1 MEKLK
6 QSDRFARL
14 STPLGQDVLVL
25 TRFDGYESISDN
37 FEWSVQAL
45 LNIGE
50 QPVDASRIIGQPCH
64 VVMDGLAGDAR
75 YFHGLCTEI
84 RFMGWQGKY
93 MHYHLVLR
101 PWTWL
106 LTRETENEIFHD
118 MKVDDIIKKVFN
130 DRGFSDF
137 RFKTTKSY
145 SPIHFCVQYQ
155 ETTYAFVSRL
165 MEKYGLFAFFLCTD
179 SKHELVIIDDQNSAE
194 DISAYAPIDFYPE
207 TASGSWEPRIVEWQA
222 ENRLRTGKVDVDDYN
237 YDKPNTALEKS
248 GNAKDAPSH
257 SHGKLTQYKYPTGHY
272 DPGDGQL
279 LADVFV
285 DVERADAQRKFA
297 SGFAPLIHAG
307 GTFKL
312 GLHPADEEN
321 VKHMTVGAR
330 HTAVQSYSEAGI
342 SNQNDEYFGSYES
355 VDASLAYK
363 APLETPWP
371 KIYGSQTALVIKS
384 KNAPSDEEIDV
395 DDQGRILI
403 LFHWNNHSQNPDQC
417 SCRVRVAQLW
427 AGSGWGGVWI
437 PRVGM
442 EVVVE
447 FIEGDPNR
455 PLVTGCVYNGN
466 NKPPISF
473 PADKTQSTIKSQS
486 SKGGTS
492 ADHFNELR
500 FEDKKDDEEIY
511 IHAERDRYMEIEH
524 DDDIIIGNNQTEKI
538 GGSRDFELT
547 GGDETVILKG
557 APGTKD
563 KYGKMITKG
572 GHRTT
577 TLELGDE
584 TLTIAEGKR
593 TTSIKMDDKRTITD
607 GDDLEI
613 IEKGKQQTDIKK
625 GNQIT
630 NIDMGNQTTT
640 IKMGNQKTSIKAGK
654 GEVDAMQKYE
664 IKVGGSKITMDPMSI
679 TLKAMTIT
687 IDASMNLTAKG
698 GIGATLQGGASCTVK
713 GGIVMIN

>member
-14 STPLGQDVLVL
+14 TTPLGEDALVL
-25 TRFDGYESISDN
+25 TRFDGSESISDN
-37 FEWSVQAL
+37 FEWSVHAL
-45 LNIGE
+45 LNFGE
-50 QPVDASRIIGQPCH
+50 SPVDASAIIGKPCH
-64 VVMDGLAGDAR
+64 VAMDGTVGDER
-75 YFHGLCTEI
+75 FFHGLCTEV
-84 RFMGWQGKY
+84 RFLGWMGKY
-93 MHYHLVLR
+93 MEYRLVLR

-106 LTRETENEIFHD
+106 LTQESESEIFHD
-118 MKVDDIIKKVFN
+118 KSVKDIISQVFN

-137 RFKTTKSY
+137 RFKLSKSY
-145 SPIHFCVQYQ
+145 DPMHFTVQYQ

-165 MEKYGLFAFFLCTD
+165 MEKFGLFSYFLCTD
-179 SKHELVIIDDQNSAE
+179 SKHELIITDDVTSV
-194 DISAYAPIDFYPE
+194 DDTGYSPIDFYPE
-207 TASGSWEPRIVEWQA
+207 TASGSWDPRIVQWQA
-222 ENRLRTGKVDVDDYN
+222 ENRLRTAQVDVDDYN
-237 YDKPNTALEKS
+237 YEKPNTALEKM
-248 GNAKDAPSH
+248 GKAKDSPKH
-257 SHGKLTQYKYPTGHY
+257 SHGSLTKYKLPTGHY
-272 DPGDGQL
+272 DPGVGQL
-279 LADVFV
+279 LADIFV
-285 DVERADAQRKFA
+285 DVERADAQRKFS

-307 GTFKL
+307 GTFTL
-312 GLHPADEEN
+312 AQHPVDEEN
-321 VKHMTVGAR
+321 VKHMAVAAR
-330 HTAVQSYSEAGI
+330 HSVVQSYSEAGI
-342 SNQNDEYFGSYES
+342 RNQNDDYHGSYEA

-371 KIYGSQTALVIKS
+371 KVYGTQTALVIKS
-384 KNAPSDEEIDV
+384 KNAPADEEIDV
-395 DDQGRILI
+395 DDKGRILI
-403 LFHWNNHSQNPDQC
+403 LFHWNSHAKNPDQC

-427 AGSGWGGVWI
+427 AGSGWGSVWI

-466 NKPPISF
+466 NAPPINF

-492 ADHFNELR
+492 ADNFNEIR

-524 DDDIIIGNNQTEKI
+524 DDDIIIGNDQTEKI
-538 GGSRDFELT
+538 GGSRTFELT
-547 GGDETVILKG
+547 GGDETVTLKG
-557 APGTKD
+557 KPGTKD

-584 TLTIAEGKR
+584 TFTVKEGKR

-607 GDDLEI
+607 GNDLEI

-654 GEVDAMQKYE
+654 GDVDAMQKYT
-664 IKVGGSKITMDPMSI
+664 IKVGGSKIEITPMKI
-679 TLKAMTIT
+679 TIKAMQ
-687 IDASMNLTAKG
+687 IDINASMKLDAKG
-698 GIGATLQGGASCTVK
+698 MMTTLQGSATCTIK
-713 GGIVMIN
+713 GGMVMIN